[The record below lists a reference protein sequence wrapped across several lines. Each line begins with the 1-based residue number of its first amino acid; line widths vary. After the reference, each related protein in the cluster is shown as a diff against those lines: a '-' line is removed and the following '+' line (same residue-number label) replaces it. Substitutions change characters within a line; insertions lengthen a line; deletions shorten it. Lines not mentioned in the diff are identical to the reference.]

1 MAGAYARHMG
11 GDRLEVMTA
20 GSTPAESVNPL
31 MVETMAEKGI
41 DMAFLV
47 PRPLEETIEQFQP
60 DIIVTMGC
68 GEECPYV
75 PGVARLDWDIPDP
88 GNESIA
94 FMKKVRDEITEKVP
108 DLLNSL

>member
-20 GSTPAESVNPL
+20 GSTPAETVNPL
-31 MVETMAEKGI
+31 MVKAMAEKGI
-41 DMAFLV
+41 DMAFLT
-47 PRPLEETIEQFQP
+47 PRPLEATIEQFQP
-60 DIIVTMGC
+60 DTIVTMGC

-75 PGVARLDWDIPDP
+75 PGVTRLDWDLPDP

-94 FMKKVRDEITEKVP
+94 FMKKVRDEIAEKVSK
-108 DLLNSL
+108 LLVDM